1 MYNKIYLK
9 EGKDKHIHIGH
20 PWIFS
25 GAILKTTPKTK
36 NGDIV
41 SIVNFAKEEVG
52 IGFFNQKNSIS
63 LRVISLNKNDIIN
76 KEFFL
81 TKIKSLKNLKQSLL
95 PENTNS
101 FRLVNADSD
110 FLPGLIIDVYNNI
123 AVYQINILGM
133 SNFDSIINA
142 VLIEL
147 GFDAIVSKNDSSSRK
162 QEGLQIE
169 ESIIKYNP
177 KNLDLTNIIFKENGI
192 NLISDPIYGQKTGFF
207 LDQIQTRKSI
217 QSLSKNKTVLNLFC
231 YSGASSIYAL
241 SGGAKSVVS
250 LDSSDK
256 ALELLN
262 KNLQINNIDINK
274 HQSIQ
279 QDAFDY
285 LNNLTDTFDII
296 VLDPPAFCKHK
307 DSINRAKTA
316 YSKINS
322 KCLSKLKKNGI
333 LITSSCSSLI
343 KLEDFMQIIKIASY
357 SESRILQIL
366 SIHLHNQDHTNLV
379 GFKEGEYLKTV
390 ILRVLN

>member
-1 MYNKIYLK
+1 
-9 EGKDKHIHIGH
+9 
-20 PWIFS
+20 
-25 GAILKTTPKTK
+25 
-36 NGDIV
+36 
-41 SIVNFAKEEVG
+41 
-52 IGFFNQKNSIS
+52 
-63 LRVISLNKNDIIN
+63 
-76 KEFFL
+76 
-81 TKIKSLKNLKQSLL
+81 
-95 PENTNS
+95 
-101 FRLVNADSD
+101 VNADSD